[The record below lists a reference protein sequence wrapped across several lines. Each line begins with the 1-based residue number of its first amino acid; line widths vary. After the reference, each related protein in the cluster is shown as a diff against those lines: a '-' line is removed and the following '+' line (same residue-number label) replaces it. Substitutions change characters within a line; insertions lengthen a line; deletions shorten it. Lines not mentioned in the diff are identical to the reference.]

1 MKILFDHQ
9 VFAAQQWGGV
19 SRYFSHLALELA
31 RKNDVMIHAPLYV
44 SGHLH
49 PDRYRIFGR
58 KVRPFKGVTLL
69 GNTLG
74 MLTPAVGNFDIHH
87 ATWYGATTPCRTGKF
102 VHTVHDMIAEM
113 YPEDVRGAARQ
124 ARLKANSIRQAELI
138 LCVSENTRL
147 DLQRMHGVSDERV
160 RVTPLATAMHQ
171 LLAEPFNVGCAY
183 ILYVGNR
190 GGYKNFQSLL
200 GAFTSSS
207 TLMASHALV
216 CFGGSPFNKLE
227 QATVA
232 SLPNS
237 GPGSIIHVGGNDRL
251 LAGAYRAASLFVC
264 PSRYEGFGLP
274 ILEAM
279 AMGCPVVAF
288 RAGSIPE
295 VAGDAAHYADEMTV
309 DALRETMEFALN
321 NSCMRKEKVEAGLA
335 RAKRFSWEETARLT
349 LEAYM
354 S

>member
-19 SRYFSHLALELA
+19 SRYFTRLALELA
-31 RKNDVMIHAPLYV
+31 RKNDVTIHAPLYV
-44 SGHLH
+44 SDHLH
-49 PDRYRIFGR
+49 PDRYKVLGR
-58 KVRPFKGVTLL
+58 KIRPFKGVTLL
-69 GNTLG
+69 GKAIG
-74 MLTPAVGNFDIHH
+74 ALTPAPGNFDIHH
-87 ATWYGATTPCRTGKF
+87 ATWYGATTPCRTGKL

-113 YPEDVRGAARQ
+113 YPEDVRDAARQ
-124 ARLKANSIRQAELI
+124 ARLKADSIRQAELI

-147 DLQRMHGVSDERV
+147 DLQRIHSVSGERM
-160 RVTPLATAMHQ
+160 RVTPLASSMHQ
-171 LLAEPFNVGCAY
+171 LLAEPFDVGCAY

-200 GAFTSSS
+200 DAFTSSS

-216 CFGGSPFNKLE
+216 CFGGPPFNKLE
-227 QATVA
+227 QTAVD

-237 GPGSIIHVGGNDRL
+237 GPGSVIHVGGNDQI

-279 AMGCPVVAF
+279 SMGCPVVAF
-288 RAGSIPE
+288 RVGSIPE

-309 DALRETMEFALN
+309 DALRETMELALN
-321 NSCMRKEKVEAGLA
+321 NSCMRNEKIKAGLA

-354 S
+354 A